1 MADTGSVVLSCLD
14 VFGNFIGERVD
25 IILKN
30 QTLSDSR
37 RVQGQPATK
46 RMRIS
51 ELRADTNNVY
61 QLQVFAHSYLA
72 AGRFVTVSSSS
83 ERDVT
88 LTFPVDPRKVL
99 SVNFPEFRDL
109 AEDTRALLAR
119 SSAVLGAEGMFDEA
133 LYTALPDLSRA
144 GLLNICAKCGRTRL
158 STGETVLSQI
168 GELLEVRGDRFF
180 ARVPKTLREDTKN
193 SALAGVFDPAS
204 DLLHRPPDGFTHA
217 GSWKTPDG
225 FGNLQLSFF
234 SKGEEWRAD
243 IDIDDRN
250 GFAHLFQL
258 ITNIFTGGTHPYN
271 IHEIL
276 IAHQELDPGY
286 RFVLG

>member
-1 MADTGSVVLSCLD
+1 MPDTGSVVLSCLD

-51 ELRADTNNVY
+51 ALRADTNNVY

-99 SVNFPEFRDL
+99 
-109 AEDTRALLAR
+109 
-119 SSAVLGAEGMFDEA
+119 
-133 LYTALPDLSRA
+133 
-144 GLLNICAKCGRTRL
+144 
-158 STGETVLSQI
+158 
-168 GELLEVRGDRFF
+168 
-180 ARVPKTLREDTKN
+180 
-193 SALAGVFDPAS
+193 
-204 DLLHRPPDGFTHA
+204 
-217 GSWKTPDG
+217 
-225 FGNLQLSFF
+225 
-234 SKGEEWRAD
+234 
-243 IDIDDRN
+243 
-250 GFAHLFQL
+250 
-258 ITNIFTGGTHPYN
+258 
-271 IHEIL
+271 
-276 IAHQELDPGY
+276 
-286 RFVLG
+286 